1 MRRLT
6 AFDAS
11 SLQAALQ
18 ELIPTGIF
26 DKVENV
32 FGDLYCTKNNDQIVQ
47 FVANSN
53 KWIFKPYLNA
63 TTEATGSHVTEALGY
78 ADGYLCAQGIYLITA
93 SSSGSVMHIV
103 ITKGSNGKCVSL
115 VGRESSSIQLTGTA
129 PYYITSYGDD
139 TSLNLYSSGYRMPA
153 SALNSSGGVADRT
166 QLLKIPICGQMG
178 STDYV
183 DKCQAI
189 LLRQY
194 SDPGV
199 VEIDGTKYFCINRL
213 AIVDE

>member
-1 MRRLT
+1 MQHLT
-6 AFDAS
+6 ALNAN

-26 DKVENV
+26 DTVENV
-32 FGDLYCTKNNDQIVQ
+32 FGDIYCTKNNDQIVQ
-47 FVANSN
+47 FLKNGDN
-53 KWIFKPYLNA
+53 WIFKPYLNA
-63 TTEATGSHVTEALGY
+63 TTEASGSHASLQPLALV
-78 ADGYLCAQGIYLITA
+78 DGYLCAQGIYLIT
-93 SSSGSVMHIV
+93 GSYGGTVTHII
-103 ITKGSNGKCVSL
+103 ITKGSNGQCVSL
-115 VGRESSSIQLTGTA
+115 VGGEPSTIQLTNPM
-129 PYYITSYGDD
+129 PYYVTSYGDD
-139 TSLNLYSSGYRMPA
+139 TSLNLYSAGYRVPG
-153 SALNSSGGVADRT
+153 SALSSGVADRT

-189 LLRQY
+189 ILRQY

-199 VEIDGTKYFCINRL
+199 VEIDGTKYFCLNRF

>member
-6 AFDAS
+6 AFDS
-11 SLQAALQ
+11 NSLGAALQ

-26 DKVENV
+26 DSVESV
-32 FGDLYCTKNNDQIVQ
+32 FGDLYCTKDGNQIVQ
-47 FVANSN
+47 FLKSGNNWV
-53 KWIFKPYLNA
+53 FKPYLNA
-63 TTEATGSHVTEALGY
+63 TTEASGSHITAALGY
-78 ADGYLCAQGIYLITA
+78 MDGYLCAQGLYLITG
-93 SSSGSVMHIV
+93 SSGGIVTHIIV
-103 ITKGSNGKCVSL
+103 TKGSNGKCVSL
-115 VGRESSSIQLTGTA
+115 VGNESSSIQLGNPA
-129 PYYITSYGDD
+129 PYYVTSYGDD
-139 TSLNLYSSGYRMPA
+139 TSLNLYTYGYRVPGIA
-153 SALNSSGGVADRT
+153 LSSAAADRT

-194 SDPGV
+194 TDPGV
-199 VEIDGTKYFCINRL
+199 IEIDGTKYFCLNRF

>member
-1 MRRLT
+1 MQRLT
-6 AFDAS
+6 AFDS
-11 SLQAALQ
+11 NSLGAALQ

-26 DKVENV
+26 DSVESV
-32 FGDLYCTKNNDQIVQ
+32 FGDLYCTKDGNQIVQ
-47 FVANSN
+47 FLKSGNNWV
-53 KWIFKPYLNA
+53 FKPYLNA
-63 TTEATGSHVTEALGY
+63 TTEATGSHVTAALGY
-78 ADGYLCAQGIYLITA
+78 VDGYLCAQGIYLI
-93 SSSGSVMHIV
+93 SGSSGGIVTHII

-115 VGRESSSIQLTGTA
+115 IGKESSSIQLNSPA
-129 PYYITSYGDD
+129 PYYVTSYGDD
-139 TSLNLYSSGYRMPA
+139 ASLNLYTYGYYVPG
-153 SALNSSGGVADRT
+153 STLNSSGAPADRT

-199 VEIDGTKYFCINRL
+199 VEIDGTKYFCLNRF